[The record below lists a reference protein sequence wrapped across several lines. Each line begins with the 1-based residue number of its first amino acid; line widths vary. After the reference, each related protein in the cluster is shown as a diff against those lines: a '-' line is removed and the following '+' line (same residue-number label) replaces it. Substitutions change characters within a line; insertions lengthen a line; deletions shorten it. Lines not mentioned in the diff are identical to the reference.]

1 MRSNVMVDVSWDY
14 NSKVSAEEFIIRFAN
29 KFSPII
35 QSMQEND
42 GDLFVSDYQ
51 KLVSLGWKIKEV
63 SSHLKGKG
71 NE

>member
-1 MRSNVMVDVSWDY
+1 MVDVSWDY
-14 NSKVSAEEFIIRFAN
+14 NSKVSAEQFIIRFAN
-29 KFSPII
+29 EFFPII
-35 QSMQEND
+35 KSMQEND

-51 KLVSLGWKIKEV
+51 KLVSLGWKIREV